1 MILIIAQNTKQVYYA
16 SYPLCRNKVDWWIII
31 KSKDKGRIEIDN
43 VLDVSYQNDV
53 SIIQHEF
60 YIEQE
65 IIVQHPK
72 HILQELSNDDILIIE
87 EEMSENEV
95 NE

>member
-1 MILIIAQNTKQVYYA
+1 MYYA
-16 SYPLCRNKVDWWIII
+16 SYSLCRDKFDWWIVI
-31 KSKDKGRIEIDN
+31 KSEDDGRIEIDN
-43 VLDVSYQNDV
+43 VLDVSYHNNV

-60 YIEQE
+60 DIEQE
-65 IIVQHPK
+65 IIVQHPQ

-87 EEMSENEV
+87 EEMSKNEV